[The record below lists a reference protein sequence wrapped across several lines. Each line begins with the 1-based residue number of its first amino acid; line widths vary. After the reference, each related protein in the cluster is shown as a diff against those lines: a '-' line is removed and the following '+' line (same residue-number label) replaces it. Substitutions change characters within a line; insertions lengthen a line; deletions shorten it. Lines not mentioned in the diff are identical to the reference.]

1 MPVCVYTYITIE
13 DVCASVLGVGEKG
26 TGKRKR
32 KTANEVGRNNRTWRG
47 KKGGGENRDTATLNR
62 VYERENETNGEGA
75 KNGEGGKIGDP
86 K

>member
-1 MPVCVYTYITIE
+1 M
-13 DVCASVLGVGEKG
+13 LGVGEKG

-32 KTANEVGRNNRTWRG
+32 KTANGVGRNNRTWRG
-47 KKGGGENRDTATLNR
+47 KKDGGENRDTATLNR

-75 KNGEGGKIGDP
+75 KNGKGGKISDP